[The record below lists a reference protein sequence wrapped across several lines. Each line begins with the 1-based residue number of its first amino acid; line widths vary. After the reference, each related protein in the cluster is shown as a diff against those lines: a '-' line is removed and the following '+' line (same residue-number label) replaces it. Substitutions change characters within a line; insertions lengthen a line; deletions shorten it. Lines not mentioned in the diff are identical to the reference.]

1 MKLTLNSRVFAFIR
15 RQIPLIFLDICA
27 GKFSMSQV
35 GDARIKLA
43 LALAALLILGQHV
56 VCWTRNG
63 VYGWYSDRG
72 ILLCVFGLTC
82 RTHLSTF
89 HDTTPLGF
97 GEGRLTIVICAHFTD
112 RLMFSEIPHNC
123 LCLTLDLILTYGLF
137 IADVVTSD
145 TSFSDNKPVLF
156 ITLLSSLPSTIPS

>member
-1 MKLTLNSRVFAFIR
+1 M
-15 RQIPLIFLDICA
+15 
-27 GKFSMSQV
+27 
-35 GDARIKLA
+35 A

-72 ILLCVFGLTC
+72 VLLCVRPDLQDSPVY
-82 RTHLSTF
+82 LSR
-89 HDTTPLGF
+89 HNSPWIWRRKADHSNLCS
-97 GEGRLTIVICAHFTD
+97 LAD

-123 LCLTLDLILTYGLF
+123 LGLTLDLILTYGLF
-137 IADVVTSD
+137 IAGVVNSD

>member
-1 MKLTLNSRVFAFIR
+1 M
-15 RQIPLIFLDICA
+15 
-27 GKFSMSQV
+27 
-35 GDARIKLA
+35 
-43 LALAALLILGQHV
+43 
-56 VCWTRNG
+56 
-63 VYGWYSDRG
+63 
-72 ILLCVFGLTC
+72 FGLTC

-97 GEGRLTIVICAHFTD
+97 GEGRLTIVICAHFAD

-123 LCLTLDLILTYGLF
+123 LGLTLDLILTYGLF